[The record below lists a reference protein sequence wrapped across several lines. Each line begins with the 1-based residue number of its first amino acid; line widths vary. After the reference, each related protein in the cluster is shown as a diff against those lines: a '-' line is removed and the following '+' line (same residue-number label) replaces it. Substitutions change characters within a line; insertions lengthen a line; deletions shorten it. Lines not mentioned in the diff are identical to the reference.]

1 MQKNSASLQY
11 PRFASPALRGAPEDF
26 LSLNRPESMSTK
38 YEVMAI
44 ITSSLDEKAALQQAN
59 DSVIKRIKDLKGN
72 VTFED
77 FWGARGFAYI
87 IKKAKWGYY
96 FVAQFEMEESDVL
109 EFKKE
114 LNIDGKI
121 VRFLLT
127 RVNPKDPAPRKYEQ
141 MKKEWESLEK
151 ETKIES
157 KLSEMDAPK
166 KKTAKPEVKKESIST
181 EVAPDKEEKKVV
193 KAEVKKTS
201 APKKDLV
208 DRKLDEILEDSSL
221 DL

>member
-1 MQKNSASLQY
+1 MA
-11 PRFASPALRGAPEDF
+11 
-26 LSLNRPESMSTK
+26 TK

-44 ITSSLDEKAALQQAN
+44 ITSSLDEKAALQQAT
-59 DSVIKRIKDLKGN
+59 DSIIKRIKDLKGN
-72 VTFED
+72 ITFED

-96 FVAQFEMEESDVL
+96 FVVQFEMEESEIL

-127 RVNPKDPAPRKYEQ
+127 KIDPKAPAPRKYEQ

-157 KLSEMDAPK
+157 KLSDMDAPK
-166 KKTAKPEVKKESIST
+166 KKTIKTEPKKADTPE
-181 EVAPDKEEKKVV
+181 APVEKEEKKVV
-193 KAEVKKTS
+193 KEEVKKTP
-201 APKKDLV
+201 AQKKDLV